1 MNKSLGDY
9 NVEKSSSHNI
19 RNIIWTKKN
28 QVDPEKSKNKKTNSD
43 KKFQNSS
50 ASNIIYCHKPK
61 LKSNFVKVI
70 KIKIVTN
77 TEKSKN
83 KKTNS
88 DKKFQNSS
96 ASYCS
101 IKQGFKRP
109 GR

>member
-1 MNKSLGDY
+1 MD
-9 NVEKSSSHNI
+9 
-19 RNIIWTKKN
+19 KKN
-28 QVDPEKSKNKKTNSD
+28 QVDPEKSKNKKITSD

-50 ASNIIYCHKPK
+50 TSNIIYCYKPK